1 MDTSSDCRRFQ
12 HQMFLSQPLSQYT
25 LFVHKYNYRLFWQEL
40 GVFAS
45 SRKSA
50 SNKNYKF
57 NPVGKHFYEYQDS
70 LFKTHRVTENRKVK
84 S

>member
-1 MDTSSDCRRFQ
+1 MDNSADRRRFQ
-12 HQMFLSQPLSQYT
+12 YQMLFNQILSQHT
-25 LFVHKYNYRLFWQEL
+25 MFVHKYNYRLFWQEL

-50 SNKNYKF
+50 SNNNYKF

-70 LFKTHRVTENRKVK
+70 LFKTHRVTENREVK